1 MAKKEKVDLNL
12 LRSTMGPEDSIAEAQ
27 SLAMNLAKKQL
38 REGTA
43 KAQVISFFLDLGT
56 KKSELELQILE
67 EKKALLQAQTKSL
80 TEQGDTKAI
89 LEEALKAFRKYAG
102 GES

>member
-27 SLAMNLAKKQL
+27 ALAMNLAKKQL
-38 REGTA
+38 RDGTA

-67 EKKALLQAQTKSL
+67 EKKAQTK
-80 TEQGDTKAI
+80 QGDTKAI